1 VTGDKAIRWAT
12 IGAVTVVAIVAGWV
26 SYRHALHVVSE
37 HGETGWLARAYPL
50 TIDGVIVAA
59 SMVLLTAARQQTRAH
74 PLAYTALVLGIT
86 ATVAVNVAAGLAFGV
101 VGAVI
106 AGWPAPALV
115 ISFELLMIV
124 VRSLAAAPPGDETAN
139 GLGGSGPVLTQV
151 ARDAEEAARFALAA
165 SMAAGN
171 PISGRQLETR
181 FGLTRSQATK
191 VRQSVLAASN
201 GHATEETRP
210 ETGDHDVR
218 AQ

>member
-50 TIDGVIVAA
+50 TIDGLIVAA
-59 SMVLLTAARQQTRAH
+59 SMVLLTAARQRVRAH
-74 PLAYTALVLGIT
+74 WLAYGALTLGIT
-86 ATVAVNVAAGLAFGV
+86 ATVAVNIAAGLTFGAA
-101 VGAVI
+101 GAII
-106 AGWPAPALV
+106 AAWPAPALV

-124 VRSLAAAPPGDETAN
+124 VRSLAAAPPGDESAN
-139 GLGGSGPVLTQV
+139 AAGGLSPALTQV

-165 SMAAGN
+165 SVAAGN
-171 PISGRQLETR
+171 PISQRQLIAR
-181 FGLTRSQATK
+181 FALTRTQAAK
-191 VRQSVLAASN
+191 VRASVLAASN
-201 GHATEETRP
+201 GHATEETQP